1 MSVASCSSRHVSK
14 IIFSRHYTD
23 TVVTT
28 SYARSILPGGHLKQT
43 SLQHNKNHM
52 KINLPP
58 HLFIFFSPQF
68 FNVDLEFDTE
78 HSREVAPPN
87 RNGTSCQINV
97 IYINPH
103 RFQKHSQNKVNITVY
118 CKVSHFLL
126 LTLLMEPQPYLLSL
140 AQTLSQA
147 STVGV
152 FIPKTQALLWF
163 QESVRVEQEV
173 EHSATRQTTSVHLR
187 LNLKHSF
194 LIKPC
199 WIR

>member
-1 MSVASCSSRHVSK
+1 
-14 IIFSRHYTD
+14 
-23 TVVTT
+23 
-28 SYARSILPGGHLKQT
+28 
-43 SLQHNKNHM
+43 M

>member
-1 MSVASCSSRHVSK
+1 M
-14 IIFSRHYTD
+14 
-23 TVVTT
+23 
-28 SYARSILPGGHLKQT
+28 
-43 SLQHNKNHM
+43 
-52 KINLPP
+52 
-58 HLFIFFSPQF
+58 
-68 FNVDLEFDTE
+68 FD
-78 HSREVAPPN
+78 
-87 RNGTSCQINV
+87 
-97 IYINPH
+97 
-103 RFQKHSQNKVNITVY
+103 
-118 CKVSHFLL
+118 FLL

-173 EHSATRQTTSVHLR
+173 EHSATRQTPSVHLR

-194 LIKPC
+194 LIKPG